1 MQGRLFWSILSGS
14 AFSYIST
21 KGRLTWKVDLKAWG
35 LGSLRHLMLQ
45 WAYSVLSSR
54 LPFISNT
61 GGRRIGVSFGRRSF
75 SSLPLHFFC
84 LNGLT
89 RMAGSPN
96 CIAQKTI
103 LKEAEKFS
111 SYNDSRVRCSA
122 FFFIQHMWK
131 CQQLSLSGLII
142 TSPPCFLVTPFYFL
156 QCKQEVDL

>member
-1 MQGRLFWSILSGS
+1 MQGRLFWSILYGS
-14 AFSYIST
+14 AFSCIST

-45 WAYSVLSSR
+45 WTYSVLSSR

-61 GGRRIGVSFGRRSF
+61 GGRRIGVSFGRRSL

-89 RMAGSPN
+89 CMAGSPN

-103 LKEAEKFS
+103 LEEAEKFS
-111 SYNDSRVRCSA
+111 SYIDSRVRCSA
-122 FFFIQHMWK
+122 FFYSTYVEMPATFPVRAYYHFST
-131 CQQLSLSGLII
+131 L
-142 TSPPCFLVTPFYFL
+142 FLGHPILLPAV
-156 QCKQEVDL
+156 